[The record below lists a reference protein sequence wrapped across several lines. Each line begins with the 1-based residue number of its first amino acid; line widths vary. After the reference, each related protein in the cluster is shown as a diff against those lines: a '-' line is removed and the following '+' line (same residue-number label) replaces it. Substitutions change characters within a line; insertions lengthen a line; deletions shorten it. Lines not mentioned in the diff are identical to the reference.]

1 MASKVSRSS
10 DTAAGD
16 RSEPGFNTNSELS
29 NSGRGARASGSNWCA
44 SDCTR
49 GIGSYS
55 ADLTRKRLRAGSRV
69 TGQGRRL
76 GGCRRPILAGARCP
90 KVRFVVDRSPSRA
103 HHRAMSSCRRPN
115 QPEAELPRCWAPPR
129 GSTGT
134 ILLARPGAHPC
145 LARSRGWRRWSKSCG
160 TCEILEAVE
169 EPWSMIAGSRSRRV
183 PWRTATT
190 TSRNARPCWR
200 SADPAGGGGTSG
212 GSASPFDRNQRPS

>member
-10 DTAAGD
+10 GTAAGD

-55 ADLTRKRLRAGSRV
+55 ADLTRKRLRAGSRGHRTRSPLRRMSTTDLSRSALPQGSLCGRQKPLQSAPPGDV
-69 TGQGRRL
+69 FLPAPQPAGSRAPALLGASTGQHG
-76 GGCRRPILAGARCP
+76 
-90 KVRFVVDRSPSRA
+90 
-103 HHRAMSSCRRPN
+103 
-115 QPEAELPRCWAPPR
+115 
-129 GSTGT
+129 
-134 ILLARPGAHPC
+134 LARPGAHPC